1 LILRVKWIVEKQ
13 CKNLIYINRNSKG
26 LLSIERFS
34 RFVPFKMKWIN
45 ALLVNHKMIRVNV
58 VLRVRVSPNSLA
70 VRIAASQRI
79 VLAIISKVSCLRSM
93 LTTML
98 VEVYV
103 LVLIMR
109 L

>member
-1 LILRVKWIVEKQ
+1 
-13 CKNLIYINRNSKG
+13 
-26 LLSIERFS
+26 
-34 RFVPFKMKWIN
+34 
-45 ALLVNHKMIRVNV
+45 VNV